1 MRSVISLAHTLATTV
16 LAGALLPGC
25 LGRSQATQEAAA
37 SQVAA
42 VVAPDADAPAQ
53 AMSGF
58 GVNLGHAT
66 QWGAEQLQVNVLHN
80 PGFEGISDAS
90 LVTVGSVADAWFT
103 DAAPWAA
110 RPEHFWKGAHW
121 EVRTGAAAGRAGKVL
136 AHLGT
141 VGQSQRLQLDAMP
154 PMLVAG
160 DVVALMRED
169 DPTPAPLWWRESGSF
184 RSVPLP
190 RPGSPGRQAL
200 HMSGAARLSHYLDG
214 ITERAGKLLP
224 VQGRWRL
231 AVWARSDGAGSQAL
245 KVRFGRLGSAL
256 FLDTQALVTPEWQ
269 RLEWEFQAED
279 GGPAGPLALSLEIS
293 QGSVL
298 LDDASLEAVG
308 PATPGGFRPEVLAA
322 LQALQPGV
330 LRDWQGQ
337 LGSPLANRLAAPMAR
352 RPARYRAGDHEAQH
366 HYGLEEFLALSAA
379 VGARPW
385 IVGAPTWSQREWTQ
399 LGEWLTRALDRHGLS
414 GAIVEFGNE
423 SWNPIFRPAAIEA
436 SPALGQASDRAF
448 KALMAGA
455 GHDAR
460 ILPTLGAQSAR
471 PGHAQEL
478 AQTSASIASVA
489 LGPYL
494 GYEARPGEPAEAML
508 TRWFSETFEVPRRQ
522 MRQVAAL
529 GRVPVVYEV
538 NLHTLEGQ
546 GGSGERNAALASPT
560 AGVLVARQLLRA
572 SLAGARYQAV
582 YALAGFDA
590 QAAHKGELVRL
601 FGITEHLA
609 SREPRLRPS
618 GQALAMLNRVARH
631 SLRPAT
637 CTGQACAALELAYF
651 DAGQALA
658 LVSSADQAL
667 TLSIRLPCGEVPPR
681 IQTLSAQGQAQ
692 AGECKNQRMQIK
704 VPARSLV
711 TVSTVP

>member
-1 MRSVISLAHTLATTV
+1 MKRPLKFALGLLAALGLA
-16 LAGALLPGC
+16 GC
-25 LGRSQATQEAAA
+25 LGRSQATQDEPSPPVAAQLEPDAQAAA
-37 SQVAA
+37 
-42 VVAPDADAPAQ
+42 Q
-53 AMSGF
+53 ALSAF

-66 QWGAEQLQVNVLHN
+66 QWGAEQLLANVLHN

-90 LVTVGSVADAWFT
+90 LFTVGSVAEPWLT
-103 DAAPWAA
+103 DAAAWAA
-110 RPEHFWKGAHW
+110 RPEHFWTGARW
-121 EVRTGAAAGRAGKVL
+121 EVRTGAATGRAGKVL

-141 VGQSQRLQLDAMP
+141 VGQSQRLQLDALP

-160 DVVALMRED
+160 DVLALLRED
-169 DPTPAPLWWRESGSF
+169 DPTPAPLWWRESGRF
-184 RSVPLP
+184 ESVALP

-200 HMSGAARLSHYLDG
+200 KMAGPARLSHYLDG

-231 AVWARSDGAGSQAL
+231 AVWARSEGAGSQAMQL
-245 KVRFGRLGSAL
+245 RFGRLGSPL
-256 FLDTQALVTPEWQ
+256 FLNTQAMVTPEWQ
-269 RLEWEFQAED
+269 RLEWEFSAQD
-279 GGPAGPLALSLEIS
+279 SGPAGPLALSLEIS

-308 PATPGGFRPEVLAA
+308 AATPGGFRPEVLSA
-322 LQALQPGV
+322 LKALQPGV

-337 LGSPLANRLAAPMAR
+337 LGAPLANRLAPPLAR
-352 RPARYRAGDHEAQH
+352 RPARYRAGEHEAQH

-399 LGEWLTRALDRHGLS
+399 LGEWLTRALDRHGLP

-423 SWNPIFRPAAIEA
+423 SWNPLFRPAAMDA
-436 SPALGQASDRAF
+436 TPTLGQASDRAF

-455 GHDAR
+455 GQDAR

-478 AQTSASIASVA
+478 ARSSPAIASLA

-494 GYEARPGEPAEAML
+494 AYEAREGEPPEAML
-508 TRWFSETFEVPRRQ
+508 ARWFAESFEVPALQ

-538 NLHTLEGQ
+538 NLHTLDGQ
-546 GGSGERNAALASPT
+546 GSTAARNAALASPA
-560 AGVLVARQLLRA
+560 AGVLLARQLLRA

-590 QAAHKGELVRL
+590 HTAQKGELARL
-601 FGITEHLA
+601 FGITQDLA
-609 SREPRLRPS
+609 GPEPRLRPT

-637 CTGQACAALELAYF
+637 CAGAACKNLEVAYM
-651 DAGQALA
+651 DAGQAVA
-658 LVSSADQAL
+658 LVSSADHPL
-667 TLSIRLPCGEVPPR
+667 TLSLRIPCAEGPPR
-681 IQTLSAQGQAQ
+681 VQTLSAQGQAEV
-692 AGECKNQRMQIK
+692 GECRRQRLQVK
-704 VPARSLV
+704 VPAHSLV
-711 TVSTVP
+711 TVSTAP